1 MTIRAARS
9 TDIPAIQE
17 IERAAGEPFRGI
29 GLAEIADDEPPGAD
43 ELTARIRS
51 GGALV
56 AVDGTDTPVA
66 YLLVETLGTR
76 AHIEQVSV
84 HPSHARQGLGA
95 RLIEAADD
103 WAVGHGLTEVTL
115 TTFADVPWNAPY
127 YARLGFALLPDER
140 WDDALRERVHE
151 EAAAGLA
158 LDDWPRVAMARD
170 VRRRPAV

>member
-1 MTIRAARS
+1 MTIRAART

-43 ELTARIRS
+43 ELAACIRS

-56 AVDGTDTPVA
+56 AVDGTDTAVA
-66 YLLVETLGTR
+66 YLLVETLGSR

-95 RLIEAADD
+95 RLIEAADA
-103 WAVGHGLTEVTL
+103 WALERGLTEVTL

-127 YARLGFALLPDER
+127 YARLGFSLLPDEQ
-140 WDDALRERVHE
+140 WDDALRERVRE

-158 LDDWPRVAMARD
+158 LSDWPRVAMARD
-170 VRRRPAV
+170 ARRRSAV